1 MGVRMGIDMGA
12 GRRAG
17 TGAGRFCITL
27 LLLLVLTLSTSA
39 CQKPEAPPTAGPIGP
54 TGPDE
59 PVEPPLP
66 LSPLTGMPMEEGG
79 SPLVITVD
87 NNEGARLQSG
97 LARADIVYEIL
108 AEGGITRFLALYH
121 SQSPSVIG
129 PIRSARTYFA
139 LLAKE
144 WGAIFGHCGGD
155 TAGLNLIR
163 ELKVPD
169 ANEFGRGDLFW
180 RDSKRSAPHNLYS
193 SVELLRELL
202 DTPLPDPKPRYEF
215 QDWSEE
221 PVYGI
226 KIDYGRKYVVE
237 YHKDEGGYT
246 RHVTDGSSKYIQKDL
261 DTDETIVTSNILV
274 QWAASRVLDSEGR
287 LAIDLIG
294 EGKAKCLVGGRLLE
308 GTWKKPSQDEP
319 TLFYDSEGSLIKLT
333 PGQTWI
339 QIVPTEATATEV
351 PAPTT

>member
-1 MGVRMGIDMGA
+1 MGSGKSWLA
-12 GRRAG
+12 L
-17 TGAGRFCITL
+17 F
-27 LLLLVLTLSTSA
+27 LVLVLSFSISA
-39 CQKPEAPPTAGPIGP
+39 CRKPESEPVGGPVGP
-54 TGPDE
+54 SGPDPSE
-59 PVEPPLP
+59 PSEPPEPPVVLP
-66 LSPLTGMPMEEGG
+66 LSPLTGKPMAEGG
-79 SPLVITVD
+79 SPVVVTVD

-155 TAGLNLIR
+155 NAGLSLIR
-163 ELKVPD
+163 ELGIPD

-180 RDSKRSAPHNLYS
+180 RDSRRVPPHNLYS
-193 SVELLRELL
+193 SVAKLRELL
-202 DTPLPDPKPRYEF
+202 LSPLPDPEPRYEF

-221 PVYGI
+221 PVFGI
-226 KIDYGRKYVVE
+226 KIDYGRRYVVE
-237 YHKDEGGYT
+237 YHKTEEGYT
-246 RHVTDGSSKYIQKDL
+246 RHVTDGSSTYMQKDL
-261 DTDETIVTSNILV
+261 DTDETILASNILV
-274 QWAASRVLDSEGR
+274 QWAASKVLDSEGR

-294 EGKAKCLVGGRLLE
+294 EGQAVCLVGGRFIE
-308 GTWKKPSQDEP
+308 GTWKKPSKDEP
-319 TLFYDSEGSLIKLT
+319 TLFYDGDGSLIKLT

-339 QIVPTEATATEV
+339 QIVPTSATATEL